1 MLHSTLLYES
11 SLTARIALM
20 NADEDHRTGEERPVK
35 KQLVEQIGVCSW
47 SLQATGPQDLAA
59 KVNALGLKKVQLGLT
74 PHRDD
79 PGAWDG
85 VQEILAESGIEIVSG
100 MYSTVGEDYTTP
112 ETIRRTGGVVPDENW
127 EENLELARITA
138 AKAKAMGLTG
148 ANAHAGFLP
157 HDPKDPDFD
166 KLSMRVATLAE
177 VFGASGVTLFLE
189 TGQETAQTL
198 LAFLGEMKKRGMR
211 NIAVN
216 FDPANMI
223 LYDMDDPI
231 EALRLLVTH
240 VRQVHVKDAKR
251 TRVKG
256 QWGEEVVVGTGEVD
270 WVAFV
275 RILAGANFTGHY
287 IFEREAGADR
297 VGDIAQGIRAL
308 TAAMKEVAG

>member
-1 MLHSTLLYES
+1 MKIQS
-11 SLTARIALM
+11 
-20 NADEDHRTGEERPVK
+20 
-35 KQLVEQIGVCSW
+35 VEQIGVCSW
-47 SLQATGPQDLAA
+47 SLQATGPRDLAD

-85 VQEILAESGIEIVSG
+85 VQEILAESGIRIVSG

-112 ETIRRTGGVVPDENW
+112 ETIRRTGGVVPDEHW
-127 EENLELARITA
+127 EENLQLAHVTA
-138 AKAKAMGLTG
+138 ALAKAMGLKYV
-148 ANAHAGFLP
+148 NAHAGFLP
-157 HDPKDPDFD
+157 HDAASPDFD
-166 KLSMRVATLAE
+166 KLCRRVLALAE
-177 VFGASGVTLFLE
+177 VFGANGVTLLLE
-189 TGQETAQTL
+189 TGQETAQSL
-198 LAFLGEMKKRGMR
+198 LVFLDAMKKRGAQ

-223 LYDMDDPI
+223 LYDMDNPI
-231 EALRLLVTH
+231 EALRLLVPH

-251 TRVKG
+251 TTVKG
-256 QWGEEVVVGTGEVD
+256 QWGEEVIVGTGEVD

-275 RILAGANFTGHY
+275 RILAEANFDGGY

-308 TAAMKEVAG
+308 TTAMEEVAG